1 MKEPS
6 LRKTIVEEVLG
17 FVGVS
22 VAEVR
27 PVVTLH
33 SYQARKAVRRCHD
46 LGQKIPGL
54 GVLR

>member
-27 PVVTLH
+27 PFCRDFRDT
-33 SYQARKAVRRCHD
+33 
-46 LGQKIPGL
+46 
-54 GVLR
+54 